1 MNHKLLVSG
10 LLAVVFFSLASAQA
24 QNNGGGSSGVDKNAA
39 AATGTGAGA
48 HFDQTLNEQVGS
60 MRFIGKVVVAGGQL
74 PWDPIPV
81 VVNCDGKVK
90 YYTLTDKK
98 GGFGISASSRESEGV
113 RSARDPKHVD
123 PSQFVGCKVSAVLEG
138 FQSTVVTIANGSIM
152 DSPDLGTITLSQDAR
167 ATGSVVS
174 ATIATAQPEA
184 LKELE
189 KAQADEINRNFGS
202 AKKHLQRALSI
213 DPKIAEAWYHLG
225 KLEEKDKPQEALEAF
240 KKSAACDPKYIPPY
254 EHIAALAAT
263 QQRWQDV
270 ADAANHALEL
280 NPAGTPQIWYFS
292 AVGNYNIGAN
302 GLAET
307 SALNALA
314 MDPNHI
320 AAPKT
325 EDQLAVILAK
335 RGAYAEALEHLR
347 HYLVYASAGS
357 EADLVK
363 QQIAQLE
370 KVLPKSAK

>member
-1 MNHKLLVSG
+1 MNLKLLVAG
-10 LLAVVFFSLASAQA
+10 LLTVTFLPMANLQA
-24 QNNGGGSSGVDKNAA
+24 QNTAAGGSADWNPAA
-39 AATGTGAGA
+39 MTGTGSGA
-48 HFDQTLNEQVGS
+48 QFDQVFNQQVGS
-60 MRFIGKVVVAGGQL
+60 MRFVGKVVVAGGQL

-98 GGFGISASSRESEGV
+98 GGFGIESSARESEAT
-113 RSARDPKHVD
+113 RSARDPKHVN
-123 PSQFVGCKVSAVLEG
+123 PAEFVGCKVSAVLEG
-138 FQSTVVTIANGSIM
+138 FQSTTVTIMNGSIM
-152 DSPDLGTITLSQDAR
+152 DNPDIGTITLSQDAR

-184 LKELE
+184 LKEME
-189 KAQADEINRNFGS
+189 KAQADEMNKSFGS
-202 AKKHLQRALSI
+202 AKKHLQKAVSI

-254 EHIAALAAT
+254 EHIASLAAT

-314 MDPNHI
+314 MDPNHL

-335 RGAYAEALEHLR
+335 RGAYAEALAHLR
-347 HYLVYASAGS
+347 HYLVYASAGP

-370 KVLPKSAK
+370 KVVSKTAN

>member
-1 MNHKLLVSG
+1 MNRKLLFVG
-10 LLAVVFFSLASAQA
+10 LLTVALFPLASVEA
-24 QNNGGGSSGVDKNAA
+24 QNSGGASSADKDLGAM
-39 AATGTGAGA
+39 TGTGAGA
-48 HFDQTLNEQVGS
+48 NFDRTLNQQVGS
-60 MRFIGKVVVAGGQL
+60 MRFVGKVVVAGGQL

-81 VVNCDGKVK
+81 VINCNGETRA
-90 YYTLTDKK
+90 YTFTDKK
-98 GGFGISASSRESEGV
+98 GQFNIQPSPTESEAT
-113 RSARDPKHVD
+113 RSARDPKHVN
-123 PSQFVGCKVSAVLEG
+123 PSEFVGCKVSAVLEG
-138 FQSTVVTIANGSIM
+138 FQSTAVTILNGSIM
-152 DSPDLGTITLSQDAR
+152 DNPDIGTITLSQDAR

-174 ATIATAQPEA
+174 ATIATAQPDA

-189 KAQADEINRNFGS
+189 KAQADEMNRSFGS
-202 AKKHLQRALSI
+202 AKKHLQKALSI

-292 AVGNYNIGAN
+292 AVGNYNLGAN

-314 MDPNHI
+314 MDPNHL

-335 RGAYAEALEHLR
+335 RGAYAEALAHLR
-347 HYLVYASAGS
+347 HYLIYAASGP